1 MVEMQKIRD
10 LSAQIARAFNPK
22 KIILYGSHAYG
33 NPSTDSDIDM
43 LVVLPFEG
51 KAVRKAIEIRNTV
64 HAELPLDLLV
74 RTPEQL
80 ADRIAQNDWFFR
92 EIVEKGHTLYED
104 THQ

>member
-51 KAVRKAIEIRNTV
+51 KAVRKAIEIRNKV

-80 ADRIAQNDWFFR
+80 EDRIAQNDWFIR
-92 EIVEKGHTLYED
+92 EIVERGHTLYED
-104 THQ
+104 NHQ

>member
-10 LSAQIARAFNPK
+10 LSAQIARAFHPK

-33 NPSTDSDIDM
+33 NPSTDSDVDM

-51 KAVRKAIEIRNTV
+51 KAVRKAIEIRNKV

-80 ADRIAQNDWFFR
+80 EDRIAQNDWFIR
-92 EIVEKGHTLYED
+92 EIVERGHTLYED
-104 THQ
+104 NHQ

>member
-1 MVEMQKIRD
+1 MVEMQKIKD

-51 KAVRKAIEIRNTV
+51 KAVRKTIEIRNKV
-64 HAELPLDLLV
+64 RAELPLDLLV

-80 ADRIAQNDWFFR
+80 EDRIAQNDWFIR
-92 EIVEKGHTLYED
+92 EIVERGHTLYED
-104 THQ
+104 HHQ